1 MVGAPQINADFWA
14 DITKILG
21 TIIVALQA
29 QHPQQHQPG
38 STQSFHTERRD
49 NYNNYAVAAFMSYA
63 NAFSTIEIPIIWV
76 NFQQSKE
83 LLDNRPELKK
93 GMDCGKIM
101 KRIIIEKYIFFFKLT
116 LEDMVKLSF
125 KLEGSVNLLGSADN
139 GMNPIM
145 VLPWGAQTVE
155 KK

>member
-21 TIIVALQA
+21 TSIVALQA

-38 STQSFHTERRD
+38 STQSLHTERRD

-63 NAFSTIEIPIIWV
+63 NAFSTSEIPIIWL

-83 LLDNRPELKK
+83 LLDTMPELKK
-93 GMDCGKIM
+93 GMDFWEIM
-101 KRIIIEKYIFFFKLT
+101 KRIIIENIYILFQVDIGGYGK
-116 LEDMVKLSF
+116 
-125 KLEGSVNLLGSADN
+125 
-139 GMNPIM
+139 
-145 VLPWGAQTVE
+145 AQF
-155 KK
+155 